1 MLGDGIFRE
10 GMALMLAFSSK
21 CKLNCEKG
29 SALLLVIILM
39 VVFALLTVSMLILL
53 TTSTQISGNY
63 RRDLETLY
71 IADAGIEDAISI
83 LRQDP
88 DPAYWAA
95 NDPGEV
101 TFGDGK
107 YEMDATLL
115 SPEYPDPS
123 PSIQALY
130 KIVSTGAIGGFKR
143 AVEVYIQFV
152 PVSGGPPTG
161 SYAAVTMS
169 WQTIPPPAS

>member
-1 MLGDGIFRE
+1 
-10 GMALMLAFSSK
+10 MLAYSSY
-21 CKLNCEKG
+21 KLDCEKG

-39 VVFALLTVSMLILL
+39 FVFSLLSVSMLMLL

-71 IADAGIEDAISI
+71 IADAGMEHAISI
-83 LRQDP
+83 LRNDP
-88 DPAYWAA
+88 SAGRDAATWTA

-107 YEMDATLL
+107 YKIEDVTLL

-143 AVEVYIQFV
+143 AVEVYVKFV
-152 PVSGGPPTG
+152 PISGGTG
-161 SYAAVTMS
+161 GCAAVTMS
-169 WQTIPPPAS
+169 WQTVPPPAS

>member
-1 MLGDGIFRE
+1 MMEDGIFCE
-10 GMALMLAFSSK
+10 EMALMLAFGSK
-21 CKLNCEKG
+21 YKPNCEKG

-39 VVFALLTVSMLILL
+39 VVFSLLSVSMLILL

-63 RRDLETLY
+63 RRDLKTLY
-71 IADAGIEDAISI
+71 IADAGMEHAISI

-123 PSIQALY
+123 PSIQGLY

-143 AVEVYIQFV
+143 AVEVYVKFV
-152 PVSGGPPTG
+152 PISGGASG
-161 SYAAVTMS
+161 YAAVTMS